1 MLKRL
6 DLLFSRARSIAM
18 RICVGALLGI
28 VPPSLNA
35 QEADRVSLWL
45 TLFERPASPS
55 DDASAQKPV
64 PVPYGR
70 IGLTSPNGFFF
81 QTWNGQVL
89 LRGYKPPWLDRQSAG
104 ASRKARFPTTIL
116 YGPATARHE
125 GMVIN
130 SADWVHPL
138 YRVMREG
145 DVIYVE
151 KAYFEERAERIRQL
165 NLKKKK
171 DRKEL
176 ATFENNP
183 LFVLEREGNKVEVW
197 QITYMPNG
205 FRLTES
211 IVIAD
216 AGNTLKF
223 YNGRLPLVG
232 EEDDWTIKVTHSGFM
247 GDRLGNIEAK
257 DAEMG
262 WRLRQSNE
270 APVVGV
276 SKGMV
281 STRARIGPGQLYTA
295 YMTDDSFIVNA
306 LFLFGQRMPLKS
318 EYQSGLSEL
327 SSTED
332 DLDQPIQFELGN
344 FILKMTH
351 PAKK

>member
-1 MLKRL
+1 M
-6 DLLFSRARSIAM
+6 
-18 RICVGALLGI
+18 
-28 VPPSLNA
+28 
-35 QEADRVSLWL
+35 
-45 TLFERPASPS
+45 
-55 DDASAQKPV
+55 
-64 PVPYGR
+64 
-70 IGLTSPNGFFF
+70 
-81 QTWNGQVL
+81 
-89 LRGYKPPWLDRQSAG
+89 
-104 ASRKARFPTTIL
+104 L
-116 YGPATARHE
+116 YGPARQE
-125 GMVIN
+125 GVRN
-130 SADWVHPL
+130 QTDWVHPL

-171 DRKEL
+171 DRREL

-183 LFVLEREGNKVEVW
+183 LFVLEREGDRVEVW
-197 QITYMPNG
+197 QITSTPNG

-223 YNGRLPLVG
+223 YNGRPPLVG
-232 EEDDWTIKVTHSGFM
+232 EKDDWTIKVTHSGFM
-247 GDRLGNIEAK
+247 DDRLGYIEAN
-257 DAEMG
+257 DAEAG

-281 STRARIGPGQLYTA
+281 STRARVGAGQLYTA

-306 LFLFGQRMPLKS
+306 LVLFGQRTPLKS

-332 DLDQPIQFELGN
+332 LLDQPIQLELGN
-344 FILKMTH
+344 FILKMTRR
-351 PAKK
+351 AKK

>member
-6 DLLFSRARSIAM
+6 DHLSFRARSIAM

-28 VPPSLNA
+28 APPSLHA

-45 TLFERPASPS
+45 TLFERPATPS

-70 IGLTSPNGFFF
+70 IGFITLDGFFF

-89 LRGYKPPWLDRQSAG
+89 FRGHKPPWLDRQSAG
-104 ASRKARFPTTIL
+104 ANRKARFSTTIL
-116 YGPATARHE
+116 YGPARRE
-125 GMVIN
+125 GVRN
-130 SADWVHPL
+130 QTDWVHPL

-183 LFVLEREGNKVEVW
+183 LFVLEREGDRVEVW
-197 QITYMPNG
+197 QITSMPNG

-223 YNGRLPLVG
+223 YNGRPPLVG

-247 GDRLGNIEAK
+247 SDRLGYIEAN
-257 DAEMG
+257 DAETG
-262 WRLRQSNE
+262 WQLRQSNE

-281 STRARIGPGQLYTA
+281 STRARVGAGQLYTA

-306 LFLFGQRMPLKS
+306 LVLFGQRMPLKS

-332 DLDQPIQFELGN
+332 LLDQPIQFELGN
-344 FILKMTH
+344 FILKMTRR
-351 PAKK
+351 AKK

>member
-6 DLLFSRARSIAM
+6 DHLSFRARSIAM

-28 VPPSLNA
+28 APPSLHA
-35 QEADRVSLWL
+35 QEADRVSRWL
-45 TLFERPASPS
+45 TLFERPATPS

-89 LRGYKPPWLDRQSAG
+89 FRGHKPPWLDRQSAG
-104 ASRKARFPTTIL
+104 ANRKARFSTTIL
-116 YGPATARHE
+116 YGPARQE
-125 GMVIN
+125 GVRN
-130 SADWVHPL
+130 QTDWVHPL

-183 LFVLEREGNKVEVW
+183 LFVLEREGDRVEVW
-197 QITYMPNG
+197 QISSMPNG

-223 YNGRLPLVG
+223 YNGRPPLVG

-247 GDRLGNIEAK
+247 SDRLGYIEAN
-257 DAEMG
+257 DAETG
-262 WRLRQSNE
+262 WQLRQSNE

-281 STRARIGPGQLYTA
+281 STRARVGAGQLYTA

-306 LFLFGQRMPLKS
+306 LVLFGQRMPLKS

-332 DLDQPIQFELGN
+332 LLDQPIQFELGN
-344 FILKMTH
+344 FILKMTRR
-351 PAKK
+351 AKK

>member
-6 DLLFSRARSIAM
+6 DHLSFRARSIAM

-28 VPPSLNA
+28 APPSLHA

-45 TLFERPASPS
+45 TLFERPATPS

-70 IGLTSPNGFFF
+70 IGFITLDGFFF

-89 LRGYKPPWLDRQSAG
+89 FRGHKPPWLDRQSAG
-104 ASRKARFPTTIL
+104 ANRKARFSTTIL
-116 YGPATARHE
+116 YGPARRE
-125 GMVIN
+125 GVRN
-130 SADWVHPL
+130 QTDWVHPL

-183 LFVLEREGNKVEVW
+183 LFVLEREGDRVEVW
-197 QITYMPNG
+197 QITSTPNG

-223 YNGRLPLVG
+223 YNGRPPLVG

-247 GDRLGNIEAK
+247 SNRLGYIEAN
-257 DAEMG
+257 DAETG
-262 WRLRQSNE
+262 WQLRQSNE

-281 STRARIGPGQLYTA
+281 STRARVGAGQLYTA

-306 LFLFGQRMPLKS
+306 LVLFGQRMPLKS

-332 DLDQPIQFELGN
+332 LLDQPIQFELGN
-344 FILKMTH
+344 FILKMTQR
-351 PAKK
+351 AKK

>member
-6 DLLFSRARSIAM
+6 DHLSFRARSIAM

-28 VPPSLNA
+28 APPSLHA

-45 TLFERPASPS
+45 TLFERPATPS
-55 DDASAQKPV
+55 DDASAQKLV

-70 IGLTSPNGFFF
+70 IGLISPNGFFF

-89 LRGYKPPWLDRQSAG
+89 FRGYKPPWLDRQSAG
-104 ASRKARFPTTIL
+104 ANRKARFSTTIL
-116 YGPATARHE
+116 YGPTTARHE
-125 GMVIN
+125 GIIN

-151 KAYFEERAERIRQL
+151 KAYFEERAERISQL

-176 ATFENNP
+176 ATFENKP
-183 LFVLEREGNKVEVW
+183 LFVLEREGDRVEVW
-197 QITYMPNG
+197 QITSTPNG

-211 IVIAD
+211 IVILD

-223 YNGRLPLVG
+223 YNGRPPLVG
-232 EEDDWTIKVTHSGFM
+232 EEDDWTIKVTHSGFTS
-247 GDRLGNIEAK
+247 DRLGHIESN
-257 DAEMG
+257 DAETG
-262 WRLRQSNE
+262 WQLRQRNE
-270 APVVGV
+270 AAIVGV

-306 LFLFGQRMPLKS
+306 LVLFGQRMPLKS

-351 PAKK
+351 QAKK

>member
-6 DLLFSRARSIAM
+6 DHLSFRARSIAM
-18 RICVGALLGI
+18 RICVGALLSMA
-28 VPPSLNA
+28 PPSLQA

-45 TLFERPASPS
+45 TLFERPAGTPS
-55 DDASAQKPV
+55 DDSSAQKPV

-70 IGLTSPNGFFF
+70 IGFITLDGFFF

-89 LRGYKPPWLDRQSAG
+89 FRGYKPPWLDRQSAG
-104 ASRKARFPTTIL
+104 ANRKESFSTTTL
-116 YGPATARHE
+116 YGPARQEVVSNQT
-125 GMVIN
+125 
-130 SADWVHPL
+130 DWVYPL

-176 ATFENNP
+176 ATFEDNP
-183 LFVLEREGNKVEVW
+183 LFVLEREGDRVEVW
-197 QITYMPNG
+197 QISSTPNG

-211 IVIAD
+211 IVILD

-223 YNGRLPLVG
+223 YNGRPPLVG
-232 EEDDWTIKVTHSGFM
+232 EEDDWTIKVTHSGFTS
-247 GDRLGNIEAK
+247 DRLEYIESNDAK
-257 DAEMG
+257 TG
-262 WRLRQSNE
+262 WQLRQRNE
-270 APVVGV
+270 AAIVGV

-281 STRARIGPGQLYTA
+281 STRARVGAGQLYTA

-306 LFLFGQRMPLKS
+306 LVLFGQRMPLKS

-327 SSTED
+327 SSIED

-351 PAKK
+351 PAKE

>member
-6 DLLFSRARSIAM
+6 DHLSFRARSIAM

-28 VPPSLNA
+28 APPSLHA

-45 TLFERPASPS
+45 TLFERPATPS

-70 IGLTSPNGFFF
+70 IGFITLDGFFF

-89 LRGYKPPWLDRQSAG
+89 FRGHKPPWLDRQSAG
-104 ASRKARFPTTIL
+104 ANRKARFSTTIL
-116 YGPATARHE
+116 YGPARQE
-125 GMVIN
+125 GVRN
-130 SADWVHPL
+130 QTDWVHPL

-183 LFVLEREGNKVEVW
+183 LFVLEREGDRVEVW
-197 QITYMPNG
+197 QITSMPNG

-223 YNGRLPLVG
+223 YNGRPPLVG

-247 GDRLGNIEAK
+247 SDRLGYIEAN
-257 DAEMG
+257 DAETG
-262 WRLRQSNE
+262 WQLRQSNE

-281 STRARIGPGQLYTA
+281 STRARVGAGQLYTA

-306 LFLFGQRMPLKS
+306 LVLFGQRMPLKS

-332 DLDQPIQFELGN
+332 LLDQPIQFELGN
-344 FILKMTH
+344 FILKMTRR
-351 PAKK
+351 AKK

>member
-6 DLLFSRARSIAM
+6 DHLSFRARSIAM

-28 VPPSLNA
+28 APPSLHA

-45 TLFERPASPS
+45 TLFERPATPS

-89 LRGYKPPWLDRQSAG
+89 FRGHKPPWLERQSAG
-104 ASRKARFPTTIL
+104 ANRKARFSTTIL
-116 YGPATARHE
+116 YGPARQE
-125 GMVIN
+125 GVRN
-130 SADWVHPL
+130 QTDWVHPL

-183 LFVLEREGNKVEVW
+183 LFVLEREGDRVEVW
-197 QITYMPNG
+197 QISSMPNG

-223 YNGRLPLVG
+223 YNGRPPLVG

-247 GDRLGNIEAK
+247 SDRLGYIEAN
-257 DAEMG
+257 DAETG
-262 WRLRQSNE
+262 WQLRQSNE

-281 STRARIGPGQLYTA
+281 STRARVGAGQLYTA

-306 LFLFGQRMPLKS
+306 LVLFGQRMPLKS

-332 DLDQPIQFELGN
+332 LLDQPIQFELGN
-344 FILKMTH
+344 FILKMTRR
-351 PAKK
+351 AKK

>member
-6 DLLFSRARSIAM
+6 DHLSFRARSVAI
-18 RICVGALLGI
+18 RICVGALLSMA
-28 VPPSLNA
+28 PPSLHA

-45 TLFERPASPS
+45 TLFERPATPS
-55 DDASAQKPV
+55 DDALAQKPAL
-64 PVPYGR
+64 VPYGR
-70 IGLTSPNGFFF
+70 IGFITLDGFFF

-89 LRGYKPPWLDRQSAG
+89 FRGYKTPWLDRQSAG
-104 ASRKARFPTTIL
+104 ANRKERFSTTTL
-116 YGPATARHE
+116 YGPTRQ
-125 GMVIN
+125 GVVSN
-130 SADWVHPL
+130 QTDWVYPL

-171 DRKEL
+171 DRREL

-183 LFVLEREGNKVEVW
+183 LFVLEREGDRVEVW
-197 QITYMPNG
+197 QITSTPNG

-223 YNGRLPLVG
+223 YNGRPPLVG
-232 EEDDWTIKVTHSGFM
+232 EKDDWTIKVTHSGFM
-247 GDRLGNIEAK
+247 DDRLGYIEAN
-257 DAEMG
+257 DAEAG

-281 STRARIGPGQLYTA
+281 STRARVGAGQLYTA

-306 LFLFGQRMPLKS
+306 LVLFGQRTPLKS

-332 DLDQPIQFELGN
+332 LLDQPIQLELGN
-344 FILKMTH
+344 FILKMTRR
-351 PAKK
+351 AKK

>member
-6 DLLFSRARSIAM
+6 DHLSFRARSIAM

-28 VPPSLNA
+28 APPSLHA

-45 TLFERPASPS
+45 TLFERPATHS

-70 IGLTSPNGFFF
+70 IGFITLDGFFF

-89 LRGYKPPWLDRQSAG
+89 FRGHKPPWLDRQSAG
-104 ASRKARFPTTIL
+104 ANRKARFSTTIL
-116 YGPATARHE
+116 YGPARQE
-125 GMVIN
+125 GVRN
-130 SADWVHPL
+130 QTDWVHPL

-165 NLKKKK
+165 NLRKKK

-183 LFVLEREGNKVEVW
+183 LFVLEREGDRVEVW
-197 QITYMPNG
+197 QITSMPNG

-223 YNGRLPLVG
+223 YNGRPPLVG

-247 GDRLGNIEAK
+247 SDRLGYIEAN
-257 DAEMG
+257 DAETG
-262 WRLRQSNE
+262 WQLRQSNE
-270 APVVGV
+270 ASVVGV

-281 STRARIGPGQLYTA
+281 STRARVGAGQLYTA

-306 LFLFGQRMPLKS
+306 LVLFGQRMPLKS

-332 DLDQPIQFELGN
+332 LLDQPIQFELGN
-344 FILKMTH
+344 FILKMTRR
-351 PAKK
+351 AKM